1 MEWQVSR
8 ACARGWRFNAACA
21 TRNAG
26 CGTRRGQGGNALDRM
41 RAPLIDPERMSRIA
55 LVAGHTG
62 LVGHHLL
69 AALLEDQSY
78 DGIKA
83 VGRRPPAF
91 EHPRL
96 QLIQTELGDL
106 RQCQDRLQ
114 GDDAFCCLGTTQKA
128 AGSRTAFER
137 VDFHM
142 VVDFA
147 RVAHAA
153 GARRLFL
160 VSSLSASARS
170 PVYYSRVKG
179 RTERAVSDIGYDT
192 VHVVRPSLLL
202 GARQDARPGEAL
214 AQRLAPILN
223 ALIPHPLRRYRAVP
237 AIEVAQALV
246 TLAQRQQSGTHI
258 HHLPLDA

>member
-1 MEWQVSR
+1 M
-8 ACARGWRFNAACA
+8 
-21 TRNAG
+21 
-26 CGTRRGQGGNALDRM
+26 L
-41 RAPLIDPERMSRIA
+41 APSTDPHRMSRIA

-62 LVGHHLL
+62 LVGRHLL
-69 AALLEDQSY
+69 AALLEDEGY
-78 DGIKA
+78 ETIKA

-237 AIEVAQALV
+237 ATEVAQALMA
-246 TLAQRQQSGTHI
+246 LARRQQSGTHI